1 MCYLTFVHQQNQEK
15 DGAHEDHDNAM
26 TNAATKSEKNTIT
39 ISIPS
44 NRNLTY
50 SRPDSNYD
58 RQFFFFISIRCS
70 VQSFSHLTHS

>member
-58 RQFFFFISIRCS
+58 RQFFF
-70 VQSFSHLTHS
+70 SFPYDIASSHFLT